1 MTLSGHCKLL
11 MFLALLLEALMA
23 KDLLQAV
30 GVQMKKMKKKKNET
44 LKTKNK
50 TS

>member
-1 MTLSGHCKLL
+1 
-11 MFLALLLEALMA
+11 MA

-30 GVQMKKMKKKKNET
+30 GVQMNFNET

-50 TS
+50 LLDTHIVDLDKLLSP

>member
-11 MFLALLLEALMA
+11 MFLALLLEALMV

-30 GVQMKKMKKKKNET
+30 GVQMNFDET